1 MKGKVGFYIGD
12 ALIKHPNAAIEQI
25 LFKNIPLGTQGLF
38 SILEAANVN
47 TNIKSLHIGV
57 VTDEGLKTVA
67 ESMGYNSGN
76 LIQLEM
82 QEGNKSMTCFRS

>member
-12 ALIKHPNAAIEQI
+12 ALIKHPNAAIQEI

-38 SILEAANVN
+38 SMLEAANVN
-47 TNIKSLHIGV
+47 RNIKSMHIGI

-76 LIQLEM
+76 LVRLEL
-82 QEGNKSMTCFRS
+82 QEGKLLLS